1 MNEMLIGLVIIQF
14 VVMAYTAGWVM
25 GNKPTKQL
33 REDVREL
40 DDYIDNLKLENKE
53 LSLKNKEL
61 NFENESLHNNLN
73 RRDEPKMEKPSDPM
87 EALLLKMIEE
97 TDSQDKTHLEQV
109 RKAWNFQPKPS
120 RLIKREE
127 GDS

>member
-1 MNEMLIGLVIIQF
+1 MNEMLIGLVIVQF

-40 DDYIDNLKLENKE
+40 DDYIDNLKFENKE
-53 LSLKNKEL
+53 LDIKNKEL
-61 NFENESLHNNLN
+61 NFENESLRNKH
-73 RRDEPKMEKPSDPM
+73 EPKVNSANPLDNVLS
-87 EALLLKMIEE
+87 ALIAETNKEDEVENKRLKEIK
-97 TDSQDKTHLEQV
+97 S
-109 RKAWNFQPKPS
+109 AWNYQPVALS
-120 RLIKREE
+120 KRMK